1 MNFKEATDLL
11 SMSLEEIAGAI
22 GRTYATV
29 LAYRTGGRVPPEE
42 VTTKLADLMRERA
55 RELEERANELDPPS
69 DAQMLSRSKR

>member
-29 LAYRTGGRVPPEE
+29 LAYRTGGRVPPSE
-42 VTTKLADLMRERA
+42 VTTKLAQLMRERA
-55 RELEERANELDPPS
+55 RELQERADELDPPGG
-69 DAQMLSRSKR
+69 R